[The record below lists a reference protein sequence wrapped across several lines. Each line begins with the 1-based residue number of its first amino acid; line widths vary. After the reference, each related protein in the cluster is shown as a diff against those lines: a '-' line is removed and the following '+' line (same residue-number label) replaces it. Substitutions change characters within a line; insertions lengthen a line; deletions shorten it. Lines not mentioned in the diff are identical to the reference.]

1 MTEYLSNLMLLLND
15 YYLQA
20 LPRRRHRVSWNPPP
34 PLPLRRLPSMWMSFS
49 QCSPLSATSS
59 PTTSPPSSSATR
71 RVPVLNAS
79 VKSPKSRSR
88 SSSSRGLAESLDDS
102 VDAVTFAS
110 EGGRAAA
117 AGEAAEDRHRIDS
130 DAEEDLDPMND
141 PMALLY

>member
-1 MTEYLSNLMLLLND
+1 MT
-15 YYLQA
+15 
-20 LPRRRHRVSWNPPP
+20 P
-34 PLPLRRLPSMWMSFS
+34 PLLAMLAFECDVVSHNFTAVVVRDAPGA
-49 QCSPLSATSS
+49 SA
-59 PTTSPPSSSATR
+59 
-71 RVPVLNAS
+71 NAS
-79 VKSPKSRSR
+79 VQSPKSRSR